1 MIKNVM
7 ANECFNI
14 LKAEESSRL
23 IDVRTSHEWQND
35 GYADLKSIGKKVHL
49 ISLSNDDH
57 SSSINFIKQINDL
70 GIKPEN
76 KIFFVC
82 RSGIRSLHAANLLS
96 EDFITKEIFNVE
108 GGMEYGWKH
117 LDLPIFYKGN

>member
-35 GYADLKSIGKKVHL
+35 GYADLK
-49 ISLSNDDH
+49 
-57 SSSINFIKQINDL
+57 
-70 GIKPEN
+70 
-76 KIFFVC
+76 
-82 RSGIRSLHAANLLS
+82 
-96 EDFITKEIFNVE
+96 
-108 GGMEYGWKH
+108 
-117 LDLPIFYKGN
+117 